1 MIGILLLEGRAGLET
16 SSAGFVSTTS
26 DSARFNVVYFDDGGG
41 LAPDGRGGRAL
52 RRSARYCAICSSDM
66 DVGRGVGLSLLFS
79 ILLARVAVGSRW
91 NVRYARTVKGKY

>member
-52 RRSARYCAICSSDM
+52 RRSARYCAVCPDGKPAFSAVMHVRSLDAL
-66 DVGRGVGLSLLFS
+66 GGVC
-79 ILLARVAVGSRW
+79 GSG
-91 NVRYARTVKGKY
+91 NDDDDKDI